1 MKAKFDKKNLKSL
14 SYILETMIW
23 SKKPIS
29 RYCPFKRT
37 PWRNTGTNRE
47 YLALNVYVAL
57 CYYKL
62 DYYDVSQEVL
72 ATYLQ
77 AQVL

>member
-23 SKKPIS
+23 SKKTIS